1 MTRHSYYIDD
11 LYINTTDL
19 DARADQCLTFTTEP
33 LEADIEITGWPA
45 VQLELSTTS
54 DRGAIEVTLEQIA
67 ADGSAAYLSE
77 GFLNFAHRRV
87 KSDPG
92 GHEGPVWHSWSKA
105 DLAPVEPGES
115 MDIQVEMYPISSIV
129 RAGDRIR
136 LTIAAA
142 DADNLVVPTQGD
154 EATLTVTI
162 GGERAARL
170 ILPIVN
176 ESVIPTAQVVE
187 GGFDGG
193 SGGFAFR
200 RPVDPPMAR
209 SG

>member
-1 MTRHSYYIDD
+1 MSERSRLNRSRRTSRS
-11 LYINTTDL
+11 
-19 DARADQCLTFTTEP
+19 
-33 LEADIEITGWPA
+33 PA
-45 VQLELSTTS
+45 GRLCRSNFPQL
-54 DRGAIEVTLEQIA
+54 RIA
-67 ADGSAAYLSE
+67 APSKSHWNRSRLTAPPPISRRASSTSPTAGSS
-77 GFLNFAHRRV
+77 
-87 KSDPG
+87 PT
-92 GHEGPVWHSWSKA
+92 PVATKA
-105 DLAPVEPGES
+105 RSGIAGVRPILQRSSLAS
-115 MDIQVEMYPISSIV
+115 QWTFRSRCIPISSIV

-193 SGGFAFR
+193 PGGFAFR
-200 RPVDPPMAR
+200 RPVDPAM
-209 SG
+209 G